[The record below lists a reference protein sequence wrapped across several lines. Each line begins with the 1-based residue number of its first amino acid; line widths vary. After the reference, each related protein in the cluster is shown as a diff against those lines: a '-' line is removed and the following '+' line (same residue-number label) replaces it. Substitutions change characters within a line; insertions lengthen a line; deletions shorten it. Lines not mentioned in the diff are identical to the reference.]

1 MTGFTP
7 TVRPTLRSMEAVPTG
22 ELCIDPLPDLL
33 LHQST
38 WGEPTT
44 AEFQIEI
51 RHADHLQ
58 QPLNLDQ
65 AIAQFSDLSPRGGK
79 LTVMAR
85 SLRFSLVIPTYEEA
99 ENIEALVRS
108 LVAVLDP
115 VLPHDYEI
123 IVVDDNS
130 TDRTWKIAQELT
142 AEFPQL
148 RVLCRHYERGLA
160 TAVIRG
166 WQVAKGEI
174 LGVIDGDGQHDEQ
187 LLPEMVAQILAGADL
202 VAASRNDPGGGI
214 SDWSLWRRLTSR
226 GAQILGLT
234 LLPDVVGRVSDP
246 LSGYFVLKRSA
257 IAQKILNPLGYKI
270 LIEVLAKGDFG
281 RVKTLPYEFRERQS
295 GETKVTW
302 YHAID
307 YFAHL
312 LRLRLDR
319 FPVQRF
325 IRFGIVGLSG
335 VIVDMAVLY
344 ALSDPSTLAWGLTR
358 SKIIAAAVA
367 ILNNFWWNDRWTFRD
382 LSQRQTGFRRRLE
395 RFLKFNFICLMGLI
409 LNVLILNLFF
419 NVIFAGQYRYLANLI
434 AIGLVTFWNFWL
446 NTKLSWR
453 VTDRDRAELPNP

>member
-1 MTGFTP
+1 
-7 TVRPTLRSMEAVPTG
+7 
-22 ELCIDPLPDLL
+22 
-33 LHQST
+33 
-38 WGEPTT
+38 
-44 AEFQIEI
+44 
-51 RHADHLQ
+51 
-58 QPLNLDQ
+58 
-65 AIAQFSDLSPRGGK
+65 
-79 LTVMAR
+79 
-85 SLRFSLVIPTYEEA
+85 
-99 ENIEALVRS
+99 
-108 LVAVLDP
+108 
-115 VLPHDYEI
+115 
-123 IVVDDNS
+123 VVDDNS

-142 AEFPQL
+142 TEFPQL

-246 LSGYFVLKRSA
+246 LSGYFVLKRSS

-325 IRFGIVGLSG
+325 IRFGIVGFSG

-358 SKIIAAAVA
+358 SKIIAAEVA